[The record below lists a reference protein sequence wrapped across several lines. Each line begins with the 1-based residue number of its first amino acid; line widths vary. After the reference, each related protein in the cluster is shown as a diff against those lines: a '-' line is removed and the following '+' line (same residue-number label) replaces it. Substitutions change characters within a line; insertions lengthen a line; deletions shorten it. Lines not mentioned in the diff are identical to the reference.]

1 LTEVPEHL
9 LKRSRDR
16 RAALGL
22 GGGDGGDAAPAAAET
37 GAASAPSAAVAKSPA
52 TPAPVVESAP
62 KPPPFIPPFVQASER
77 RQRVPLWAMPVLAF
91 LPIWG
96 VLYAQTLSQPPVT
109 TLSQVQSG
117 AAIFATN
124 CSGCHGSTGGG
135 GAGRPLADGEVIKTF
150 PNIVSQLEYVHLGDD
165 GHQEVY
171 GSPAYG
177 NPKRDGGQ
185 HSFPFGAGGKMPVWK
200 SLSDAQL
207 LEVVRHERETL
218 SGEKGD
224 DVKVDAA
231 GNLLWPNG
239 KPFLN
244 STGVLVWD
252 DGTPMF
258 DKSTGALSQPV
269 DASQTLAQIAPA

>member
-22 GGGDGGDAAPAAAET
+22 GGGDAGDASPAAADA
-37 GAASAPSAAVAKSPA
+37 GAASAATPAVAASPT

-77 RQRVPLWAMPVLAF
+77 RKRIPLWAMPVLAF

-109 TLSQVQSG
+109 TLTQVQAG
-117 AAIFATN
+117 AAVFATN
-124 CSGCHGSTGGG
+124 CSGCHGSSGGG
-135 GAGRPLADGEVIKTF
+135 NAGRPLSDGQVLLTF
-150 PNIVSQLEYVHLGDD
+150 PNIVNQLEYVHLGDAK
-165 GHQEVY
+165 HEALY
-171 GSPAYG
+171 GSAKYG
-177 NPKRDGGQ
+177 DPKREGGQ
-185 HSFPFGAGGKMPVWK
+185 HEGPYQGNGVMPPWTT
-200 SLSDAQL
+200 LSNTQL
-207 LEVVRHERETL
+207 LEVVRHERETIG
-218 SGEKGD
+218 GEKGD
-224 DVKVDAA
+224 AVKVDAA

-244 STGVLVWD
+244 TTGVLVWD

-258 DKSTGALSQPV
+258 DKDGKLSKPV
-269 DASQTLAQIAPA
+269 DASQKLAQIAPA